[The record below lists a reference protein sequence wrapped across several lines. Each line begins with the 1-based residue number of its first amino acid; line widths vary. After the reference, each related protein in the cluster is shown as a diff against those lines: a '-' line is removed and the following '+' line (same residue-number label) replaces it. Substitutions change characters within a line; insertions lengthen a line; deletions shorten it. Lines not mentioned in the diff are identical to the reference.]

1 MKKISKKLIVPVL
14 VISFVLLALGLVFN
28 KPTAVRAFP
37 NPATVNLGTS
47 GNFAILAGTPNITD
61 AGNASVIVGDVGL
74 RPAAGSGIGLTCSQ
88 VTGTIYSVDATGP
101 APCVVQNDG
110 LLNIAKN
117 DLSTAYGDAAG
128 RLADATVATELG
140 GTTKT
145 AGVYVSAATTFQI
158 TAGAGPLVLDGL
170 GDSSSVFIFKMGF
183 AGTGLTVGPGSV
195 VSLINGAQAKNVFW
209 QVDTATIDTTAVFK
223 GNILALT
230 SITVANGANIQGRL
244 LARNGSVTLDH
255 NTITTPITL
264 HLRKTVINDNGGT
277 ALNTGWTLTA
287 TGVSGSPTNLS
298 GTTPVDS
305 GVTFQPDTYTLA
317 ESGGPSGY
325 TSSTYSCVKN
335 GGAAVISNSIT
346 LTAGDDATCTITNN
360 DIAPQLTVTKVV
372 VNDNN
377 GAKGISDFPLF
388 INGMSVT
395 SGIASTTS
403 IGSYTVSETSD
414 SGYTSAITG
423 DCAANG
429 TITLALGDVKICT
442 ITNNDIVPSSSGGG
456 SVITVPPV
464 PPLIDVVKV
473 PSPLALPAGP
483 GLVTYNYTLRN
494 IGTVPVTN
502 ITMVDDTCSPTILVS
517 GDTNTDA
524 KLDINETW
532 TYRCS
537 TKLSAT
543 HTNTVV
549 ATGWANGISATDIA
563 NATVVVGITTIPPLI
578 HITKIPSPLAL
589 AAGGGMITYTKRITN
604 PGTVALSNIHVTDD
618 KCAPISYISGDT
630 NRNSK
635 LDPAEIWIYTCR
647 ANLTKTTTNTAVV
660 TGQANGLTARDFA
673 IATVVVATAVP
684 TTTTIVPKLPNT
696 GISPENN
703 NLTWGIVILS
713 CIFTISILFN
723 VIRRKQII

>member
-1 MKKISKKLIVPVL
+1 MKKFSKKLIVPAL
-14 VISFVLLALGLVFN
+14 VISFVLIAAGLVFTR
-28 KPTAVRAFP
+28 PIAVRAFP
-37 NPATVNLGTS
+37 NPATIDLGTS
-47 GNFAILAGTPNITD
+47 GNFALLAGTPNITD
-61 AGNASVIVGDVGL
+61 AGGASVIIGDVGL

-110 LLNIAKN
+110 LLNIAKIG
-117 DLSTAYGDAAG
+117 LTAAYDDAAG

-230 SITVANGANIQGRL
+230 SITVANSANIQGRL
-244 LARNGSVTLDH
+244 LARNGSITLDH
-255 NTITTPITL
+255 NTITAPTTL
-264 HLRKTVINDNGGT
+264 HLRKTVVNDNGGT
-277 ALNTGWTLTA
+277 ALNTAWTLTA
-287 TGVSGSPTNLS
+287 TGASGSPTNLS

-305 GVTFQPDTYTLA
+305 GVIFKPDTYTLA

-335 GGAAVISNSIT
+335 GGAAVISNLIT
-346 LTAGDDATCTITNN
+346 LAAGDDATCTITNN

-372 VNDNN
+372 INDN
-377 GAKGISDFPLF
+377 GGTKIISDFPLF
-388 INGMSVT
+388 INGMSVI

-403 IGSYTVSETSD
+403 TGSYIVSEISD
-414 SGYTSAITG
+414 SGYTTAITG
-423 DCAANG
+423 SCAANG
-429 TITLALGDVKICT
+429 TVTLAPGDIKACT
-442 ITNNDIVPSSSGGG
+442 ITNDDIAQPSSGGG
-456 SVITVPPV
+456 SVIAVPLV

-483 GLVTYNYTLRN
+483 GFVTYNYTLRN

-502 ITMVDDTCSPTILVS
+502 ITMVDDSCSPINFVS
-517 GDTNTDA
+517 GDINTDA
-524 KLDINETW
+524 KLDVSETW

-537 TKLSAT
+537 TTLSTT

-549 ATGWANGISATDIA
+549 VTGWANGISATDIA
-563 NATVVVGITTIPPLI
+563 NATVVVGVTTVPPLI
-578 HITKIPSPLAL
+578 HITKIPNPLAL
-589 AAGGGMITYTKRITN
+589 VAGGGAVTYTKRVTN
-604 PGTVALSNIHVTDD
+604 PGTVALSNVKVTDD
-618 KCAPISYISGDT
+618 KCSALSYLSGDT
-630 NRNSK
+630 NSNFK
-635 LDPAEIWIYTCR
+635 LDTTETWVYTCR
-647 ANLTKTTTNTAVV
+647 TNLTKTTTNTAIV
-660 TGQANGLTARDFA
+660 TGEANGLTARDFA

-684 TTTTIVPKLPNT
+684 TATTVPKLPNT
-696 GISPENN
+696 GISPMESAT
-703 NLTWGIVILS
+703 LWPIIAV
-713 CIFTISILFN
+713 SILAILFIFY
-723 VIRRKQII
+723 VVRKKQIIY